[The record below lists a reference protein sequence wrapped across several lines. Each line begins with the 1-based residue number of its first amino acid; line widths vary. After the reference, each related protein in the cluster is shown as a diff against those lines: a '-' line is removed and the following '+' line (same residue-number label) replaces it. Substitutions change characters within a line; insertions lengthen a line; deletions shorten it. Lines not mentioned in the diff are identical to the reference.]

1 MFIHSEISYLKKFP
15 THLPIYSLISII
27 LLVVPNLAVELAPKR
42 KTDLGLRNPVMS
54 ASGTSGMGHDFA
66 RHHDVNQLG
75 AFVTKAV
82 TLQPREGNPQPRTVE
97 TPAGMLNSIGLQNDG
112 VNHVIAKMA
121 PMWASWETPV
131 IVNIAGE
138 SAADF
143 GELAATLDGVP
154 GIAALELNISCPNVD
169 GVLDIGQSV
178 LAAAH
183 ATRAAVRATELPV
196 IAKITPA
203 AQEPAQIARACV
215 DEGAAAICAV
225 NTVPGMAIDAEA
237 RRPVLARGSGGL
249 SGPAIKPIALRVV
262 YETARAVSVPVIGCG
277 GIRGGLDAV
286 EFLMAGAT
294 AVQVGTAS
302 FANPRAL
309 LDTVEELEA
318 WLEAHGVG
326 DVRDIIGC
334 AQPLEARKPAPCPE
348 PVEQPAAG

>member
-1 MFIHSEISYLKKFP
+1 MKPRLS
-15 THLPIYSLISII
+15 
-27 LLVVPNLAVELAPKR
+27 VDLAPAGKSN
-42 KTDLGLRNPVMS
+42 LSLRNPVMP
-54 ASGTSGMGHDFA
+54 ASGTFSWGVEFA
-66 RHHDVNQLG
+66 RQFDVNRLG
-75 AFVTKAV
+75 AVVSKGV
-82 TLQPREGNPQPRTVE
+82 TLRPRDGNPQPRTVE
-97 TPAGMLNSIGLQNDG
+97 TPAGMLNSIGLQNPG
-112 VNHVIAKMA
+112 VERIVAEMA
-121 PMWASWETPV
+121 PVWAAWETPV
-131 IVNIAGE
+131 IVNVAGE
-138 SAADF
+138 TADDF
-143 GELAATLDGVP
+143 GALASALDGVP
-154 GIAALELNISCPNVD
+154 GVAAIELNISCPNVD
-169 GVLDIGQSV
+169 DVLDIGQSV

-183 ATRAAVRATELPV
+183 ATRAAVRAAELPV
-196 IAKITPA
+196 IAKLTPA
-203 AQEPAQIARACV
+203 AQEPAQIARACA

-309 LDTVEELEA
+309 LDVVEELEA

-326 DVRDIIGC
+326 DVRDVIGC
-334 AQPLEARKPAPCPE
+334 AQPR
-348 PVEQPAAG
+348 AAGVPV